1 MTKKNPSSKPLRVGL
16 ISLGCAKNLVDAEIM
31 LGSLLKGGVE
41 ITNDAAQADAVIV
54 NTCSFIDSAQ
64 EESVDTILES
74 VELRDANQRGQAVIV
89 SGCLPQR
96 FRDELPK
103 LMPEVDAFMGIDPVA
118 QVSEIVSRAVA
129 NRAKKTGSKHSTS
142 NIQPS
147 TAKGKISARLNE
159 LEKNRASSEPGK
171 EESIRG
177 SDKFGKTKTVVAD
190 HASRITHHAPLFDVT
205 ARPVFIPDF
214 ATPRFRL
221 TPKHFAYLKIA
232 EGCNHPCSFCIIPQM
247 RGSHRSRTQSDIVK
261 EARALIADGVKEINL
276 ISQDSTYYGLDLRPA
291 HSGTGV
297 PPVSSD
303 PHTTQP
309 LQNHTGGTP
318 VPLRPSRAISS
329 PEKFSATV
337 KSLPANATTICTLLR
352 ELNSLKGDFWIRL
365 LYTHPAH
372 WTDEL
377 IQTIADCKKIARYI
391 DIPLQH
397 IHENM
402 LERMRRET
410 SQQYIVDLVKRIRA
424 GVPGIALRT
433 TFIVGFPGET
443 EASFNTLLD
452 FIRETKFERLGVF
465 AYSKEDGTRAGAMAG
480 QLTDKVKQKRRE
492 LAMAAQHKVA
502 VAVSESFVGR
512 EIKVLVEGEANA
524 KQLQSA
530 NVSSWEHGL
539 IRETDKHTSQM
550 KGHYFVGRGEADAPD
565 IDGRVYVRGKLPVG
579 EFVKVK
585 IIGHTDYDLIA
596 EPV

>member
-1 MTKKNPSSKPLRVGL
+1 VTKKNTSSRPLRVGL

-31 LGSLLKGGVE
+31 LGSLLKSGVE
-41 ITNDAAQADAVIV
+41 ITNDATQADAVIV

-89 SGCLPQR
+89 SGCLSQR
-96 FRDELPK
+96 FREELPK
-103 LMPEVDAFMGIDPVA
+103 LMPEVDAFMGIDQVA
-118 QVSEIVSRAVA
+118 QVGDIVGQAIASRATKVTT
-129 NRAKKTGSKHSTS
+129 KSKVQGLKSKVVS
-142 NIQPS
+142 
-147 TAKGKISARLNE
+147 RLNE
-159 LEKNRASSEPGK
+159 LEKSRDLSAHKK
-171 EESIRG
+171 EESLRG
-177 SDKFGKTKTVVAD
+177 SDKFGKTKTVVAPQS
-190 HASRITHHAPLFDVT
+190 AIRNPQSAIFDVT
-205 ARPVFIPDF
+205 QRPVFIPDF
-214 ATPRFRL
+214 ETPRFRL

-232 EGCNHPCSFCIIPQM
+232 EGCNHPCSFCIIPRM
-247 RGSHRSRTQSDIVK
+247 RGTHRSRTQADIVK

-276 ISQDSTYYGLDLRPA
+276 ISQDSTYYGLDLRP
-291 HSGTGV
+291 
-297 PPVSSD
+297 
-303 PHTTQP
+303 
-309 LQNHTGGTP
+309 NH
-318 VPLRPSRAISS
+318 SRAISS
-329 PEKFSATV
+329 PEKFSAAA
-337 KSLPANATTICTLLR
+337 KSLAADATSICTLLR

-377 IQTIADCKKIARYI
+377 IQTIAECKKVAHYI

-410 SQQYIVDLVKRIRA
+410 SQQYIVDLIKRIRA
-424 GVPGIALRT
+424 GIPGIALRT

-465 AYSKEDGTRAGAMAG
+465 AYSKEDGTRAGAMVG
-480 QLTDKVKQKRRE
+480 QLSDKVKQKRRE
-492 LAMAAQHKVA
+492 LAMHAQHKVA

-512 EIKVLVEGEANA
+512 EIKVLIEGEANA

-539 IRETDKHTSQM
+539 IRETDQHTSQM

-565 IDGRVYVRGKLPVG
+565 IDGRVYIRAAKGTLPVG
-579 EFVKVK
+579 EFARVKV
-585 IIGHTDYDLIA
+585 IGHTDYDLIA
-596 EPV
+596 EPVR